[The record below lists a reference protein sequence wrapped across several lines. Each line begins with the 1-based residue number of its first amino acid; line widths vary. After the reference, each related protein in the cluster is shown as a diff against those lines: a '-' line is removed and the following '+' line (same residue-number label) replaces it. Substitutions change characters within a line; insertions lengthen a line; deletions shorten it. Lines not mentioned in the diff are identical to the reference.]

1 MCEPK
6 LGKQKE
12 WIRKRELETRGL
24 SIEERGELALSWTA
38 GSYWCFC
45 QHSEFPPWLGIFNIM
60 VFSQQLWNISN
71 TLDLGFQL
79 HSVYAHMA
87 LRFHDLAM
95 GECSLSYL
103 CVVPVALVS

>member
-1 MCEPK
+1 
-6 LGKQKE
+6 
-12 WIRKRELETRGL
+12 
-24 SIEERGELALSWTA
+24 
-38 GSYWCFC
+38 
-45 QHSEFPPWLGIFNIM
+45 M

-103 CVVPVALVS
+103 CVVPVALVSYLMTSPFELSLPMGKHSLDFLLSNSNSIERI